1 MSTLTYTY
9 KARDRGGRTTSGELS
24 AESKAAVAA
33 QLRLR
38 GLMVIDLEE
47 KSDAPSVE
55 ELFER
60 LTPVRGRELAVMSRQ
75 LATMV
80 SSGLNILRA
89 LHVLEE
95 QTSSKPLKRA
105 IIAVRMDVE
114 AGLALSQAMAK
125 HPRVFS
131 EMFVSMVSAGESSGN
146 LDVVLER
153 VAAQLEKDDNLRRTV
168 KSAMMYPALIG
179 GFAVLMLIAMVM
191 FVIPVFANMY
201 SDLGG
206 KLPALTQAMITA
218 SDLMRSYWYVVFLAP
233 FVIVFAFRKWRR
245 SDSGGKIWDTMKL
258 RFPMKIGDMVRKI
271 AVARFA
277 RTLGTLT
284 ASGVPILQALDIT
297 ARASGNRVISDPM
310 GEVAERVRQ
319 GEQLAG
325 PLADV
330 GVFPTMVTQMLAV
343 GEETG
348 NLDGMLQKVADFYDD
363 EVAATVKSLTSILEP
378 IMMLAVGAIVGL
390 VVIAMYLPLFKI
402 YDLVK

>member
-1 MSTLTYTY
+1 MQ
-9 KARDRGGRTTSGELS
+9 AEQNELIT
-24 AESKAAVAA
+24 
-33 QLRLR
+33 RI
-38 GLMVIDLEE
+38 G
-47 KSDAPSVE
+47 PG
-55 ELFER
+55 
-60 LTPVRGRELAVMSRQ
+60 TPCG
-75 LATMV
+75 
-80 SSGLNILRA
+80 
-89 LHVLEE
+89 
-95 QTSSKPLKRA
+95 
-105 IIAVRMDVE
+105 
-114 AGLALSQAMAK
+114 
-125 HPRVFS
+125 
-131 EMFVSMVSAGESSGN
+131 
-146 LDVVLER
+146 
-153 VAAQLEKDDNLRRTV
+153 
-168 KSAMMYPALIG
+168 
-179 GFAVLMLIAMVM
+179 
-191 FVIPVFANMY
+191 
-201 SDLGG
+201 
-206 KLPALTQAMITA
+206 
-218 SDLMRSYWYVVFLAP
+218 DLMRSYWYVVFLAP

-245 SDSGGKIWDTMKL
+245 SDSGGLIWDTIKL

-310 GEVAERVRQ
+310 GDVAERVRQ

-378 IMMLAVGAIVGL
+378 IMMLVVGAIVGL

>member
-1 MSTLTYTY
+1 
-9 KARDRGGRTTSGELS
+9 
-24 AESKAAVAA
+24 
-33 QLRLR
+33 
-38 GLMVIDLEE
+38 
-47 KSDAPSVE
+47 
-55 ELFER
+55 
-60 LTPVRGRELAVMSRQ
+60 
-75 LATMV
+75 
-80 SSGLNILRA
+80 
-89 LHVLEE
+89 
-95 QTSSKPLKRA
+95 
-105 IIAVRMDVE
+105 MDVE

-125 HPRVFS
+125 HPRVFN

-153 VAAQLEKDDNLRRTV
+153 VANQLEKDDNLRRTV

-191 FVIPVFANMY
+191 FVIPVFADMY

-218 SDLMRSYWYVVFLAP
+218 SDLMRSYWYVVLLAP
-233 FVIVFAFRKWRR
+233 FVIVFSFRKWRR
-245 SDSGGKIWDTMKL
+245 SDSGAKIWDTMKL

-310 GEVAERVRQ
+310 AGVAERVRQ
-319 GEQLAG
+319 GEQLAA
-325 PLADV
+325 PLAAV

-363 EVAATVKSLTSILEP
+363 EVAATREVAHLHP
-378 IMMLAVGAIVGL
+378 RADHDARRRRDRGPGRHRDVPAAVQDLRAGAV
-390 VVIAMYLPLFKI
+390 AALPALGSADDEFRRPRRS
-402 YDLVK
+402 YR